1 MPLFLRQRIEL
12 KPFQAWDVVSP
23 RPLLTILNSAS
34 LSLLSDSVPD
44 PPLPSSASVRLDPWG
59 LLIPGPRSPGFSWR
73 WPTETQVAGNHGASS
88 LQRASR
94 RSLPLCPPSTRISG
108 FLTILCWAP
117 PPCPWFWPVPQIMLS
132 RQVAG
137 VDSISSQNLTWLH
150 LSFLFH
156 SYLSPYTSWCLVIRK
171 CYFFLPWDLP
181 LPRQHHLQS
190 SPLDWTSIQWFSK
203 GVSIFRFMVFRQ
215 KTSAEAHTCIF
226 STHPGVSSIL
236 IFKTTHWFYGGLW
249 ELVQGNF
256 LVLLWGHFQLGAS
269 CDALSS
275 FSIYILTF

>member
-137 VDSISSQNLTWLH
+137 VDSISSQNLTRHH

-181 LPRQHHLQS
+181 LPRQHHLLS
-190 SPLDWTSIQWFSK
+190 SPLDWMSIQWSQR
-203 GVSIFRFMVFRQ
+203 VSPSSSSWCSDRKHLLKLTPAYSPLILASLQFWSLRQPTGFMVDYESWS
-215 KTSAEAHTCIF
+215 KAIF
-226 STHPGVSSIL
+226 
-236 IFKTTHWFYGGLW
+236 
-249 ELVQGNF
+249 
-256 LVLLWGHFQLGAS
+256 
-269 CDALSS
+269 
-275 FSIYILTF
+275 